1 MSHNSAWTVYPDEN
15 SKDQKM
21 DVCWRLHLLFSNR
34 RKLYRYVISGKVLSP
49 QNDFQQA
56 YTQSD
61 KFEMVVNSYRKHV
74 KWPLLTKTAK
84 NHPFRYIHLFPL
96 CTFHHFLMSH
106 LGISIIPCLS
116 IRLWCN
122 MWTVESEG
130 ERGGKRSEQEGSCAE
145 WYGVRAARAGLFAC
159 FLCLI
164 RWRHLSLSTVWRRA
178 ESKLL
183 WTDLLWKTGLTC
195 LAEGLRFWA
204 IASCWNNSFV

>member
-1 MSHNSAWTVYPDEN
+1 
-15 SKDQKM
+15 M

-56 YTQSD
+56 YARSD

-74 KWPLLTKTAK
+74 KWPLLMKTAK
-84 NHPFRYIHLFPL
+84 NHPFEYIHLFPL

-116 IRLWCN
+116 IRRWCN

-130 ERGGKRSEQEGSCAE
+130 ERGVR
-145 WYGVRAARAGLFAC
+145 GVNRKEAARSDMGCVLHVQA
-159 FLCLI
+159 FLLAFCVWSVGDICLCP
-164 RWRHLSLSTVWRRA
+164 RCGEGQNRSSCGQTYFQKLVWPA
-178 ESKLL
+178 
-183 WTDLLWKTGLTC
+183 
-195 LAEGLRFWA
+195 
-204 IASCWNNSFV
+204 